1 MARIISVSEHLEL
14 EVKRH
19 RRLSLLSLG
28 LALLITLSSLLY
40 LPPLSLLALPLFA
53 LAARFWGKSNI
64 YLKGL
69 RGELEVLEELKA
81 LPDDYL
87 IVHSLPIPGL
97 GDLDLLVV
105 GPTGIYAI
113 EVKKWYGRGI
123 ELEDG
128 TWRIDL
134 GTRVKEVKS
143 PIPKLKLRT
152 SYLKRL
158 GISAKPLM
166 VMAGQAKPL
175 RLKDEEGVE
184 ILDPEELLAYIV
196 YRDRKFSEKELKKV
210 RSKVLALV
218 RKFRTSEV

>member
-14 EVKRH
+14 EVKKH

-28 LALLITLSSLLY
+28 LALLITLTSLLY
-40 LPPLSLLALPLFA
+40 FPSLSLLALPLFA
-53 LAARFWGKSNI
+53 LAVKFWGKSNI

-69 RGELEVLEELKA
+69 RGELEVLEKLKT

-123 ELEDG
+123 EVEDG
-128 TWRIDL
+128 TWKIDL
-134 GTRVKEVKS
+134 GTRVKELKS
-143 PIPKLKLRT
+143 PVPKLKLRT
-152 SYLKRL
+152 SYLKRF

-184 ILDPEELLAYIV
+184 ILDPEELLAYIF
-196 YRDRKFSEKELKKV
+196 YRDKKLSKRELRKV
-210 RSKVLALV
+210 RTKVLTLV
-218 RKFRTSEV
+218 RRLEAS